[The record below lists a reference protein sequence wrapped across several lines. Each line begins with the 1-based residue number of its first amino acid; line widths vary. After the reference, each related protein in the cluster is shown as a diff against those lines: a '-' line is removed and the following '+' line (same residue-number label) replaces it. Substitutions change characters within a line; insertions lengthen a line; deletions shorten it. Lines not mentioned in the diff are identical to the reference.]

1 MKTFED
7 AMAAPD
13 LAVIDAAI
21 EWVRLRGEAGR
32 VPFACYALQWAV
44 LAEYPHLRVSAQ
56 QLILR
61 RYQEQFTRHAAG
73 RLKRPW
79 WWSSCGA
86 GAEPGIRALEAF
98 RQACIEEAK

>member
-21 EWVRLRGEAGR
+21 EQVRLHGKAGL
-32 VPFACYALQWAV
+32 VPFACYALQLAV

-61 RYQEQFTRHAAG
+61 RYQEQFTRHAAS

-79 WWSSCGA
+79 WRNPCGA
-86 GAEPGIRALEAF
+86 GAEPRIRALEAF
-98 RQACIEEAK
+98 RQACIEAAK

>member
-1 MKTFED
+1 MKTFEE

-21 EWVRLRGEAGR
+21 ERVRLRGKAGW

-61 RYQEQFTRHAAG
+61 RYQEQFARHAAG
-73 RLKRPW
+73 RRKKPW
-79 WWSSCGA
+79 WWNSCGA
-86 GAEPGIRALEAF
+86 GAEPRIRALEAF
-98 RQACIEEAK
+98 RQACIEAAK

>member
-1 MKTFED
+1 MKTFEE

-21 EWVRLRGEAGR
+21 ERVRLRGEEGQ
-32 VPFACYALQWAV
+32 VPFACYALRWAV

-61 RYQEQFTRHAAG
+61 RYREQFARHAAG
-73 RLKRPW
+73 RLKWPW
-79 WWSSCGA
+79 WWNSRDA
-86 GAEPGIRALEAF
+86 GAEPRIRALEAF
-98 RQACIEEAK
+98 RQACIEAAK